1 MIVVDASA
9 LVEVLLRTHAAPPI
23 TERIFE
29 EPGDIAAPHLIDV
42 EVAHVIRGY
51 VLRGQVAPDRG
62 REALEDLADFSLE
75 RSPHTFSLPRVWDL
89 RDNLSAY
96 DASYVVLAEVLRAP
110 LVTCDQR
117 LCRVVRASSHLAIEL
132 IEHTPSVRSQNQ

>member
-9 LVEVLLRTHAAPPI
+9 LVEVLLQTTTAPPI
-23 TERIFE
+23 AERIFE

-51 VLRGQVAPDRG
+51 VLRGLVTPDRG
-62 REALEDLADFSLE
+62 RTALKDLADFSLE
-75 RSPHTFSLPRVWDL
+75 RSPHTLFLRRIWDL
-89 RDNLSAY
+89 RENLSAY
-96 DASYVVLAEVLRAP
+96 DASYVVLAEALDAP

-117 LCRVVRASSHLAIEL
+117 LGRAVRASSHLAIEL
-132 IEHTPSVRSQNQ
+132 IEHTPSAR